1 MKKDRWMISL
11 YLFHAIYFI
20 SLGMTTF
27 VSKFYGEIGLTD
39 GKIGLISAMMAFVAL
54 FLQPIWGTLA
64 DRARYKRN
72 VSAAALA
79 VAGGLCFL
87 VMPATSNFIW
97 LILVL
102 TLYNAFLLPVMP
114 VGTAISIEY
123 TSKHGHAYGPVRMLG
138 TIGYQAGI
146 LATGFIL
153 TKSLRGLY
161 PAIGIVLI
169 LSAGFALMLPS
180 VRGYQHQ
187 QQKTP
192 LFQLFRDR
200 KIRLLMAVVF
210 VASIG
215 HQFNMAFFTKHL
227 GDLGLD
233 NTVTGY
239 ISMLSV
245 ILEIPFLL
253 FGDRLMKRMSVWK
266 WMLIGLLIGGARFAL
281 LAAVR
286 TPGMLILAQSLSISH
301 LACFEFVPMVYLGK
315 TVRAELQAGSQS
327 MLQMFSFGIARI
339 VGSLAGG
346 MIADSTGIPF
356 VYGICAVLMTS
367 SAVLFYFPLR
377 NFTSAEHHAA

>member
-39 GKIGLISAMMAFVAL
+39 GQIGLISAMMAFVAL
-54 FLQPIWGTLA
+54 FLQPIWGTSA

-161 PAIGIVLI
+161 PAIGAVLF

-301 LACFEFVPMVYLGK
+301 LACFEFVPMVHLGK

-356 VYGICAVLMTS
+356 VYGICAALMTG

>member
-1 MKKDRWMISL
+1 MKKDRWLISL

-39 GKIGLISAMMAFVAL
+39 GQIGLISAMMAFVAL

-266 WMLIGLLIGGARFAL
+266 WMLIGLLIGGVRFAL

-356 VYGICAVLMTS
+356 VYGICAVLMTG

>member
-39 GKIGLISAMMAFVAL
+39 GQIGLISAMMAFVAL

-123 TSKHGHAYGPVRMLG
+123 TSTHGHAYGPVRMLG

-153 TKSLRGLY
+153 TESLRGLY
-161 PAIGIVLI
+161 PAIGAVLL

-200 KIRLLMAVVF
+200 KIRLLMAVAF

-356 VYGICAVLMTS
+356 VYGICAVLMTG

>member
-39 GKIGLISAMMAFVAL
+39 GQIGLISAMMAFVAL

-192 LFQLFRDR
+192 LFQLFHDR

-266 WMLIGLLIGGARFAL
+266 WMLIGLLIGGGRFAL

-356 VYGICAVLMTS
+356 VYGICAVLMTG
-367 SAVLFYFPLR
+367 SAVLFYFLLR

>member
-39 GKIGLISAMMAFVAL
+39 GQIGLISAMMAFVAL

-161 PAIGIVLI
+161 PAIGAVLF

-266 WMLIGLLIGGARFAL
+266 WMLIGLLIGGVRFAL

-356 VYGICAVLMTS
+356 VYGICAVLMTG